1 MGTTRKI
8 LMAVVLVGA
17 LATASGSGTFAG
29 FNATT
34 TNASSAFQTGTV
46 VLSNLKQGGTTC
58 FSYGASPTAI
68 GTNSQACADNLY
80 SFAANQK
87 PSASNIGTVNLTL
100 TNIGSLPGTLKVY
113 ASTACSS
120 GPDAGS
126 YHGNGNL
133 CQFLKISIQETTSLG
148 GAGNGACIYPAAAS
162 NCAAVAAGDLSTLN
176 DLASALSVGT
186 LAATNGV
193 RYFTVNVALPNGT
206 SGAENSIMG
215 LTASWA
221 LGWVLEQQ

>member
-1 MGTTRKI
+1 
-8 LMAVVLVGA
+8 
-17 LATASGSGTFAG
+17 
-29 FNATT
+29 
-34 TNASSAFQTGTV
+34 
-46 VLSNLKQGGTTC
+46 
-58 FSYGASPTAI
+58 
-68 GTNSQACADNLY
+68 
-80 SFAANQK
+80 
-87 PSASNIGTVNLTL
+87 
-100 TNIGSLPGTLKVY
+100 LKVY

-193 RYFTVNVALPNGT
+193 RYFTVNVALPNGA